1 VRYSI
6 AFFQRGEHL
15 AEALTESETAFVLRA
30 VRRRRLFLG
39 LSIAGIVIAVGLSVY
54 YAWRKMHDPTFE
66 IGARMV
72 IVLLILL
79 NSRQNLRQYRF
90 AGILT
95 KRPL

>member
-1 VRYSI
+1 M
-6 AFFQRGEHL
+6 G
-15 AEALTESETAFVLRA
+15 EALTSSEAAFVARA
-30 VRRRRLFLG
+30 VRRRTLFLG
-39 LSIAGIVIAVGLSVY
+39 LSIAGIVIAVGLSAY
-54 YAWRKMHDPTFE
+54 YTWRKVHDPAFE

-95 KRPL
+95 KIQPR